1 MDEPKLKKPEEA
13 KFSKETSERIDRLIE
28 ENRPALKRLS

>member
-1 MDEPKLKKPEEA
+1 MDDPKAKKAEQA
-13 KFSKETSERIDRLIE
+13 NFSKETSERIDRLVE